1 MQELIQIRF
10 VESSYNHVVENDLSF
25 YTLHWTLKN
34 SHIMQSNGQV
44 GEAWRQKSRYS
55 GFLSDQ
61 AYLYILKVGESSKTV
76 PERQIS

>member
-44 GEAWRQKSRYS
+44 GEAWRQKSRYC

-61 AYLYILKVGESSKTV
+61 AYLMQYLDNK
-76 PERQIS
+76 